1 MENRAEFMIK
11 SGYGKLRTSERKVA
25 DYILE
30 HLEEA
35 REMPMEK
42 LARNSGV
49 SQPTVVRMAKALGF
63 RGYKDFRYALVE
75 AFVQSENVKEELFA
89 MYGYSLKKGE
99 ALENIPA
106 KVVTTTEKI
115 LENMMQN
122 ISIKNYKKVIEAI
135 RNARSVDIYSVENSN
150 PAAQDL
156 FAKLLYLGID
166 CRYMQ
171 DCYYS
176 RISARHLTKDDV
188 AIGISYSGSSKDTVE
203 ALRLAGKSGA
213 TTIVITNFQNSLI
226 TQYADI
232 IICTGQEQTFYGD
245 AIFSRTA
252 QIAIVD
258 MIYMGLISTDY
269 DRYAK
274 CLDKNSQVIED
285 KAYHNTE
292 S

>member
-1 MENRAEFMIK
+1 MENRAEFIIK
-11 SGYGKLRTSERKVA
+11 SGYGKLRTSEKRVA

-30 HLEEA
+30 HMEEI
-35 REMPMEK
+35 REMPLEK
-42 LARNSGV
+42 LAKDSGV

-63 RGYKDFRYALVE
+63 GGYKELRYELVE
-75 AFVQSENVKEELFA
+75 AVAQSEMTKEEFPT
-89 MYGYSLKKGE
+89 MYGYSLKRGE
-99 ALENIPA
+99 VLDNIPA

-135 RNARSVDIYSVENSN
+135 QNARSVDIYSVENSN

-171 DCYYS
+171 DCYYN
-176 RISARHLTKDDV
+176 RISARHLTKADV
-188 AIGISYSGSSKDTVE
+188 AIGISYSGASKDTVE
-203 ALRLAGKSGA
+203 AVRFARKSGA

-226 TQYADI
+226 TEYADI

-245 AIFSRTA
+245 AIFSRTSG
-252 QIAIVD
+252 AIVD

-269 DRYAK
+269 INAV
-274 CLDKNSQVIED
+274 CQMSG
-285 KAYHNTE
+285 
-292 S
+292 